1 MARFQFSLEKVLRW
15 RGIELTRQEAV
26 LQRLLQQHRRLEA
39 ASQSVAGERSRLTN
53 SLGDLADLQGS
64 DLRASAAYSLR
75 LRQRAEKI
83 AQLAARSARDLAAQQ
98 KKYSEAQLR
107 VRLLEELKA
116 RQVQRWEYEE
126 ARQLETL
133 AAESHLAS
141 WNRKEE

>member
-1 MARFQFSLEKVLRW
+1 MAQFQFSLEKVLRW

-26 LQRLLQQHRRLEA
+26 LQRVLQQHRRLQA
-39 ASQSVAGERSRLTN
+39 AAQSVAGERSQLTS
-53 SLGDLADLQGS
+53 SLGDLVDLRGS

-75 LRQRAEKI
+75 LRQKAEKI
-83 AQLAARSARDLAAQQ
+83 AQLVARSARDLAAQQ
-98 KKYSEAQLR
+98 KRYSEAQLR
-107 VRLLEELKA
+107 VRLLEELKT

-141 WNRKEE
+141 WNRKEG

>member
-1 MARFQFSLEKVLRW
+1 MAQFQFSLEKVLRW

-26 LQRLLQQHRRLEA
+26 LQRVLQQHRRLEA
-39 ASQSVAGERSRLTN
+39 AAQSVAGERSQLTS
-53 SLGDLADLQGS
+53 SLGHLVDLQGS

-75 LRQRAEKI
+75 LRQKAEKI
-83 AQLAARSARDLAAQQ
+83 AQLVARSARDLAAQQ

-107 VRLLEELKA
+107 VRLLEELKT

-141 WNRKEE
+141 WNRKEG

>member
-1 MARFQFSLEKVLRW
+1 VAQFQFSLEKVLRW

-26 LQRLLQQHRRLEA
+26 LQRVLQQHRRLQA
-39 ASQSVAGERSRLTN
+39 AAQSVAGERSQLTS
-53 SLGDLADLQGS
+53 SLGDLVDLRGS

-75 LRQRAEKI
+75 LRQKAEKI
-83 AQLAARSARDLAAQQ
+83 AQLVARSARDLAAQQ

-107 VRLLEELKA
+107 VRLLEELKT

-141 WNRKEE
+141 WNRKEG